1 MTFVA
6 SRITG
11 EVVKLLYNHS
21 NRLVFHHFSS
31 VLLSDVFRKVE
42 IRKNRNKLHSIRD
55 TGHPNVPDF
64 FLLHQDPKNHSL
76 PEILMIMLKQT
87 QVKT

>member
-1 MTFVA
+1 MTFVV

-55 TGHPNVPDF
+55 TGHPNGPDF
-64 FLLHQDPKNHSL
+64 LFFIKTQSITHFLRC
-76 PEILMIMLKQT
+76 
-87 QVKT
+87 